1 MSDMLTLAR
10 ARYDEARSAFTK
22 AQAALDA
29 PAADADLDAII
40 ATADEARKACDS
52 AKETLDRAESL
63 ERARAAHK
71 PVEETKPAAREVV
84 VGNEERT
91 YRPDKPGTSFFK
103 DLTLARTGDQPA
115 FDRLARNN
123 AEVYESRAISQTATA
138 GGEFVAPLWLNDLYA
153 PLFRAGRPFVDAIG
167 TKPLPPATNSINLPR
182 ITTGNSAAAQSDGG
196 AVSNTDLVTTSVTAQ
211 VQTVAGRTIA
221 SYQLVDLA
229 TPAFDQVIYQDLVA
243 AYAAQ
248 FDTLAINGSATN
260 AKGVLNVTGIN
271 AVTYTTATPAPVSAT
286 VANSAYYQVFLGKN
300 AIEKGAFV
308 PVDFALAHPS
318 FWNWFLTGIDSQ
330 TRPLAIASTGVNG
343 FNALGAFDP
352 RDVPSMSSVAGNIAG
367 IPVISDANIPT
378 NLGAGTNE
386 SRLVLVNRRGF
397 DIWESQPVFKIA
409 DQTSLANLQYQFV
422 LYGYYAVASRQ
433 PKMVSVVAG
442 TGMIVQSGF

>member
-167 TKPLPPATNSINLPR
+167 TKPLPPA
-182 ITTGNSAAAQSDGG
+182 SAMSSRFMGG
-196 AVSNTDLVTTSVTAQ
+196 RRRRRRHGAEREASRRRVSSRVARVF
-211 VQTVAGRTIA
+211 AGRWLHRTA
-221 SYQLVDLA
+221 R
-229 TPAFDQVIYQDLVA
+229 VA
-243 AYAAQ
+243 RSP
-248 FDTLAINGSATN
+248 GS
-260 AKGVLNVTGIN
+260 
-271 AVTYTTATPAPVSAT
+271 P
-286 VANSAYYQVFLGKN
+286 
-300 AIEKGAFV
+300 
-308 PVDFALAHPS
+308 
-318 FWNWFLTGIDSQ
+318 
-330 TRPLAIASTGVNG
+330 
-343 FNALGAFDP
+343 
-352 RDVPSMSSVAGNIAG
+352 
-367 IPVISDANIPT
+367 
-378 NLGAGTNE
+378 
-386 SRLVLVNRRGF
+386 
-397 DIWESQPVFKIA
+397 
-409 DQTSLANLQYQFV
+409 
-422 LYGYYAVASRQ
+422 
-433 PKMVSVVAG
+433 
-442 TGMIVQSGF
+442 